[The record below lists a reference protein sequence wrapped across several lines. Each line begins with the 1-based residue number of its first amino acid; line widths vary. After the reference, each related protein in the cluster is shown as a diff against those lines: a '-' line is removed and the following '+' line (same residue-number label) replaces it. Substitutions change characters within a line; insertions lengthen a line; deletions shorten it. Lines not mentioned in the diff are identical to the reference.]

1 MAARNFI
8 VKLISDEVLF
18 EILRRHQFDEML
30 ENVGLAFEDECSE
43 CALYATGKITRI
55 LARFEVE
62 NVTFSYNP
70 CDQGKITIYIICVL
84 NFQHFTLGSKT
95 NLKLH
100 VYEQQ
105 YDGNKT

>member
-1 MAARNFI
+1 
-8 VKLISDEVLF
+8 
-18 EILRRHQFDEML
+18 ML
-30 ENVGLAFEDECSE
+30 ENVGLAFEDEWSE
-43 CALYATGKITRI
+43 CVLYATGKITRI

-70 CDQGKITIYIICVL
+70 CDQGKITNYIIHVL
-84 NFQHFTLGSKT
+84 KFQPFTLGSKT